1 MKVKVIIAT
10 VLTTLLISLVLV
22 SACLGLPPSQEPSA
36 AIASTPTTPAPQ
48 VESDKVRAP
57 VVAGAFYPEDA
68 EELAT
73 MVDTFLDAVEDVDGE
88 PIALIAPHAGYV
100 YSGWVAAYAFKQL
113 DGVTYDTIVII
124 GPNHRHPTFQDIS
137 VYAEGAFQTPLG
149 YIAIDEDV
157 AQALIDADERIVFDP
172 EVHTAEHS
180 IEVELPFLQRIY
192 EDFEIVPII
201 IGQPTEENVEAITEA
216 LVQVLGNRKA
226 LIIASSD
233 MSHYPSYEDAI
244 RVDTATLAAIE
255 TMNSQT
261 LLATTIDNMTEGVP
275 SLSTCLCGQGP
286 VLTAMK
292 AAHRLG
298 ANQVTILQYAN
309 SGDSPFVA
317 VDRSRV
323 VGYGAVM
330 FWRYEP
336 PDLSADEKAKLLTT
350 ARESIA
356 QHLGEG
362 TLPQFTV
369 TEPNLVRKSGAFV
382 TLEQRGKL
390 RGCIGH
396 ILAQQPLY
404 TTVQQAAVSAA
415 TEDRRF
421 PPLTIK
427 ELEEISIEISV
438 LSPLKRVTDIEEIE
452 VGRHGLII
460 VAEGTSGLLLPQVAS
475 EEGWD
480 RQEFLEAVCR
490 KAGLPEDAW
499 QQGAALYTFTA
510 IVFGEEE

>member
-1 MKVKVIIAT
+1 MKLKIIAAVT
-10 VLTTLLISLVLV
+10 SMTLLLLLILIGVK
-22 SACLGLPPSQEPSA
+22 LGLPSSQEPTA
-36 AIASTPTTPAPQ
+36 AITSTPSPSTPV
-48 VESDKVRAP
+48 VEPDTVREPA
-57 VVAGAFYPEDA
+57 VAGAFYPEDV
-68 EELAT
+68 EELTT
-73 MVDTFLDAVEDVDGE
+73 MVDAFLEAVEDMDGE

-113 DGVTYDTIVII
+113 EGVTYDTIVII
-124 GPNHRHPTFQDIS
+124 GPNHHHATFTDIS

-149 YIAIDEDV
+149 YTPIDEET
-157 AQALIDADERIVFDP
+157 AQALIEAHERIVFDP
-172 EVHTAEHS
+172 KVHRPEHS

-192 EDFEIVPII
+192 QELEIVPII
-201 IGQPTEENVEAITEA
+201 IGQPTEENIEVLTEA
-216 LVQVLGNRKA
+216 LVQVVGDKKA

-244 RVDTATLAAIE
+244 QVDNATLAAIE
-255 TMNSQT
+255 TLDSQIVW
-261 LLATTIDNMTEGVP
+261 ATIMDNMTRGVP
-275 SLSTCLCGQGP
+275 NLGTCLCGQGP

-292 AAHRLG
+292 VASRLG
-298 ANQVTILQYAN
+298 ANQVTALQYAN
-309 SGDSPFVA
+309 SGDSPFVS
-317 VDRSRV
+317 VDKSRV

-330 FWRYEP
+330 FWHYEP
-336 PDLSADEKAKLLTT
+336 PDLSEGEKARLLTI

-356 QHLGEG
+356 QYLEQG

-369 TEPNLVRKSGAFV
+369 SEPNLLRKSGAFV
-382 TLEQRGKL
+382 TLEQTGEL

-396 ILAQQPLY
+396 ILAQQPLC

-421 PPLTIK
+421 PALSAE
-427 ELEEISIEISV
+427 ELEAITIEISV

-452 VGRHGLII
+452 VGKHGLVL
-460 VAEGTSGLLLPQVAS
+460 VAEGKSGLLLPQVAS
-475 EEGWD
+475 EEDWS
-480 RQEFLEAVCR
+480 RQEFLQAVCR

-510 IVFGEEE
+510 IVFREEE